1 MKIDNETG
9 EEVMDIQQLD
19 QSKLVPLLV
28 GAIKE
33 LKTEVDALKERIA
46 VLEN

>member
-28 GAIKE
+28 GAIQE
-33 LKTEVDALKERIA
+33 LSAEVDTLKERIA
-46 VLEN
+46 VLEG